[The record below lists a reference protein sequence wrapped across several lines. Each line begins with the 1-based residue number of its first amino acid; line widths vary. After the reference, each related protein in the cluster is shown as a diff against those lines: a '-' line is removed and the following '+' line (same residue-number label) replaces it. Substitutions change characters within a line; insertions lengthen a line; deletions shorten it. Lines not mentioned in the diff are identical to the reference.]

1 MILNGKS
8 LQQCQVNAVAPKG
21 FIFCPSLVLYINDLS
36 PNIICNISIND
47 DSNDLYSEYE
57 QALSML
63 HQLDLVSG
71 LKSDF
76 IDTVNWSRK

>member
-21 FIFCPSLVLYINDLS
+21 LIFCPSLVLYINDLS

-47 DSNDLYSEYE
+47 DSSDLYSEYE

-71 LKSDF
+71 LKSDL
-76 IDTVNWSRK
+76 IDTMNWSRK